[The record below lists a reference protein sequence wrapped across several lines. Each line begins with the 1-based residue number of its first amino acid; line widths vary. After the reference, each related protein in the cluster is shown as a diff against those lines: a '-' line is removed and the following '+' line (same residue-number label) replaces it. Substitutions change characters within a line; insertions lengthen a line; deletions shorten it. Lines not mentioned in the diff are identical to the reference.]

1 MSICIDF
8 FVFVIFMGDDVS
20 DGIGMCLDIG
30 DGNFIEVNF
39 YIRNLFERSKNN
51 SVDSG
56 IED

>member
-1 MSICIDF
+1 
-8 FVFVIFMGDDVS
+8 MGDDVS

-39 YIRNLFERSKNN
+39 YMRNLFEWSKNN
-51 SVDSG
+51 LVDSG